1 MRLTRRQL
9 RQLILEATLT
19 TDKDG
24 NKTLN
29 LSDDEVKNAS
39 AAVAGAIESPEG
51 VTDDQEVDAFASKI
65 NDEESQNE
73 AITLMKKPMHSH
85 DNTSIVDFTGKPDH
99 EGKMAYKQ
107 LKRTSS
113 MAQSLCHRLEDKEN
127 IQLPAWVQSKITK
140 AADYIQSVYNYLDE
154 DLD

>member
-9 RQLILEATLT
+9 RQLILEEATLT
-19 TDKDG
+19 LSPEDIEAADKAVD
-24 NKTLN
+24 
-29 LSDDEVKNAS
+29 S
-39 AAVAGAIESPEG
+39 AADPKQEFDEDDVVKACVDQKTQTES
-51 VTDDQEVDAFASKI
+51 
-65 NDEESQNE
+65 
-73 AITLMKKPMHSH
+73 ITLMKKPIHNH
-85 DNTSIVDFTGKPDH
+85 DSVSIVDFMGRPDH

>member
-1 MRLTRRQL
+1 MKLTRRQL
-9 RQLILEATLT
+9 RQIILEAAEVTI
-19 TDKDG
+19 
-24 NKTLN
+24 
-29 LSDDEVKNAS
+29 SDDDYEKAKE
-39 AAVAGAIESPEG
+39 AVTNTIPSDDD
-51 VTDDQEVDAFASKI
+51 VTDDQELQAFKDRLD
-65 NDEESQNE
+65 NDSQNE
-73 AITLMKKPMHSH
+73 SITLMKKPIHNH
-85 DNTSIVDFTGKPDH
+85 DNVSIVDFMGRPDH

>member
-1 MRLTRRQL
+1 MKLTRKQL
-9 RQLILEATLT
+9 RLIIEEATLQ
-19 TDKDG
+19 
-24 NKTLN
+24 
-29 LSDDEVKNAS
+29 LSDDDVK
-39 AAVAGAIESPEG
+39 AAETAVDAAADP
-51 VTDDQEVDAFASKI
+51 DQEFEEADVVKAYVDQKTQT
-65 NDEESQNE
+65 ES
-73 AITLMKKPMHSH
+73 ITLMKKPMHSH
-85 DNTSIVDFTGKPDH
+85 DSVSIVDFMGRPDH

-113 MAQSLCHRLEDKEN
+113 MSQSLCHRLEDKEN

>member
-1 MRLTRRQL
+1 MRITRRQL
-9 RQLILEATLT
+9 RQLILEEAEVTI
-19 TDKDG
+19 
-24 NKTLN
+24 
-29 LSDDEVKNAS
+29 SDDDYETAKK
-39 AAVAGAIESPEG
+39 AVTDAIPSG
-51 VTDDQEVDAFASKI
+51 DDVTDDQELQAFKDRLDS
-65 NDEESQNE
+65 ESQNE

-85 DNTSIVDFTGKPDH
+85 DSISIVDFMGKPDH

-113 MAQSLCHRLEDKEN
+113 MAQSLCHRLQDKES

>member
-9 RQLILEATLT
+9 RQLILEQADVVIVDPKTEDEAEANNRDQ
-19 TDKDG
+19 DKL
-24 NKTLN
+24 KKQIA
-29 LSDDEVKNAS
+29 DDNPDA
-39 AAVAGAIESPEG
+39 SPE
-51 VTDDQEVDAFASKI
+51 DVDSAYEKI
-65 NDEESQNE
+65 KSEQNE
-73 AITLMKKPMHSH
+73 SITLMKKPMHNH
-85 DNTSIVDFTGKPDH
+85 DSVSIVDFMGRPDH

-113 MAQSLCHRLEDKEN
+113 MSQSLCHRLEDKEN

-140 AADYIQSVYNYLDE
+140 AADYIQTVYNYLDE

>member
-9 RQLILEATLT
+9 RQLILEEAEVTINDADYDAAKKAV
-19 TDKDG
+19 TDAIPSG
-24 NKTLN
+24 
-29 LSDDEVKNAS
+29 DD
-39 AAVAGAIESPEG
+39 
-51 VTDDQEVDAFASKI
+51 VTDDQELQAFKDRLDS
-65 NDEESQNE
+65 DSQNE
-73 AITLMKKPMHSH
+73 SITLMKKPMHNH
-85 DNTSIVDFTGKPDH
+85 DSVSIVDFMGRPDH

-113 MAQSLCHRLEDKEN
+113 MSQSLCHRLEDKEN